1 MQAKYDAGVTVS
13 ENFHAGYFG
22 ACMTALSMGMIRAL
36 QYTYR
41 SSRSSVGI
49 ALTRSRSDAER
60 PERRTRAE
68 HGYDRRS
75 SS

>member
-1 MQAKYDAGVTVS
+1 MQAKYDAGVTVA

-22 ACMTALSMGMIRAL
+22 DWMTVRSMGMIRAL
-36 QYTYR
+36 PYTYR